1 MFQDENT
8 RDPHEI
14 LVEKY
19 GAEAVKAS
27 KPGHIYMDAMGFGI
41 VSGFLRQQLDNVRFC
56 TQQYDV
62 QYLYI
67 TGGLA
72 QWIYSFLSKE
82 DWIKNKRQE
91 IFVDEDLVIRGL
103 SDIFAHE

>member
-27 KPGHIYMDAMGFGI
+27 KPGHIYMDAMGFGMGQSCLQ
-41 VSGFLRQQLDNVRFC
+41 VSTLS
-56 TQQYDV
+56 
-62 QYLYI
+62 YI
-67 TGGLA
+67 WQG
-72 QWIYSFLSKE
+72 
-82 DWIKNKRQE
+82 
-91 IFVDEDLVIRGL
+91 
-103 SDIFAHE
+103 

>member
-27 KPGHIYMDAMGFGI
+27 KPGHIYMDAMGFGMGQSCLQ
-41 VSGFLRQQLDNVRFC
+41 VSQKKSP
-56 TQQYDV
+56 
-62 QYLYI
+62 I
-67 TGGLA
+67 
-72 QWIYSFLSKE
+72 S
-82 DWIKNKRQE
+82 
-91 IFVDEDLVIRGL
+91 
-103 SDIFAHE
+103 